1 MEYLTFIELPSFS
14 KRKEGLLTEDDLQEL
29 QLYLLENHQNAPYI
43 QGTGGCQKIRWAR
56 EGQGKSSSVRVIYY
70 CVSKKGRLYLMLVY
84 PKNVQD
90 NLTAQQKAQ
99 LKSVLKLLDQEA

>member
-1 MEYLTFIELPSFS
+1 
-14 KRKEGLLTEDDLQEL
+14 
-29 QLYLLENHQNAPYI
+29 
-43 QGTGGCQKIRWAR
+43 
-56 EGQGKSSSVRVIYY
+56 
-70 CVSKKGRLYLMLVY
+70 MLVY